1 MGANIFS
8 PSTLESVATDR
19 LRQESSACADTTL
32 PPLYYVNTKCVWTCV
47 CASTHIGVHV
57 QRNTVNR
64 TPSPPPPS
72 PPSFFLSLSLF
83 LLHHSTP
90 PEAKPAFLSVRLS
103 LSPSLSFF
111 FFNSPPLFS
120 PLLSLAFQP
129 SFVVAERIGGRE
141 EGGGGVQN
149 MKGGRT

>member
-72 PPSFFLSLSLF
+72 PPSVFLSLSLF

-103 LSPSLSFF
+103 LSPSLSNFIFF
-111 FFNSPPLFS
+111 LFPSSFLPS
-120 PLLSLAFQP
+120 PLPCFSTFFC
-129 SFVVAERIGGRE
+129 SSREERR
-141 EGGGGVQN
+141 EGGGGGQS
-149 MKGGRT
+149 KT